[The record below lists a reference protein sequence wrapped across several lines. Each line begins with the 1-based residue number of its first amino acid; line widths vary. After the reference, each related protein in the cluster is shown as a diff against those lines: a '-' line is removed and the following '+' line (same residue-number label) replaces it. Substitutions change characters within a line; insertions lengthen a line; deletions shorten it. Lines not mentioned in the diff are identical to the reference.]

1 MDKKVEGG
9 EGVQVQTSWMCFV
22 FLCASISSYV
32 FLFIY
37 WSLLG
42 CFSLNPLAQPST
54 WNWRFQEVAVK
65 HGNFMPSTWSNHS
78 VKEI

>member
-22 FLCASISSYV
+22 LVCFVFVCASISSYV

-37 WSLLG
+37 YWSFLDV
-42 CFSLNPLAQPST
+42 SPST
-54 WNWRFQEVAVK
+54 HWPRKRIQEVAGF
-65 HGNFMPSTWSNHS
+65 HGILCHLLGQ
-78 VKEI
+78 IIA